1 MMSLQKGELSGCK
14 SIIAAFDT
22 TTRFS
27 RRWDYRGGLWS
38 LTSAPAFAPDIS
50 ASTVPTDEGSCI
62 VGLSI
67 ALAFTIVV
75 WAVLVVLVVL
85 VARALHS

>member
-14 SIIAAFDT
+14 STIAALTT

-27 RRWDYRGGLWS
+27 RRWDYRGGLWR
-38 LTSAPAFAPDIS
+38 LTSEPAFAPDIS
-50 ASTVPTDEGSCI
+50 ASTAPTDEGNCI
-62 VGLSI
+62 VALAI
-67 ALAFTIVV
+67 ALAFSLVV
-75 WAVLVVLVVL
+75 WAVLVVL